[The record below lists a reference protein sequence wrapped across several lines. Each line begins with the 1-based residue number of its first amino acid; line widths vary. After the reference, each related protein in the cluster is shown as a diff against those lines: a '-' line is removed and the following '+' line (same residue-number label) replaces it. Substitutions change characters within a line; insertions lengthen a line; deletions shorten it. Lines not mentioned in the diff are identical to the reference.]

1 MISVRK
7 CSSDDLTLLA
17 EYNKR
22 LIEDEKS
29 DNPMDTAQLRDRMK
43 GFLETDYDAYLFGFE
58 GNEIGY
64 ALVKTSCSPLYLR
77 QFFIDRPYRRRHFGE
92 QAFRRLL
99 ETLNTDRIDVEV
111 LVWNEPAVGFWRKMG
126 FEERSLYMRRETRDG
141 TPSGTA
147 RESASGKLT
156 AL

>member
-7 CSSDDLTLLA
+7 CSSDDLALLA

-43 GFLETDYDAYLFGFE
+43 GFLETEYDAYLFETE
-58 GNEIGY
+58 GTAIGY

-111 LVWNEPAVGFWRKMG
+111 LVWNEPALGFWRKMG
-126 FEERSLYMRRETRDG
+126 FEERSLYLRRER
-141 TPSGTA
+141 PAFHKESGPGQ
-147 RESASGKLT
+147 EKI
-156 AL
+156 